1 MMAAGEFN
9 LRAFLEYS
17 YQAEADA
24 SHPLAI
30 ADQCDGGECVFGV
43 EIGQH
48 NYLVI
53 YDLDQ
58 REGRPRSY
66 AHGDMCADHRPWSL
80 GGSDRFLFYAI
91 QDGPDIAL
99 FEPQCFHDQA
109 LQISNDRG
117 ASPRSIITDNGES
130 LPRSSRHNMVMD
142 CIGRICL
149 QSADALMAS
158 CSALWRI
165 CSKIT
170 PSNCQFRPVL
180 PDSARHNS
188 TMARCSVFWWDIPG
202 IASIAALHERAAS

>member
-1 MMAAGEFN
+1 MTAGSSIGHSN
-9 LRAFLEYS
+9 TVQRKRMRRHRVSAMV
-17 YQAEADA
+17 ANA
-24 SHPLAI
+24 SR
-30 ADQCDGGECVFGV
+30 V
-43 EIGQH
+43 EISIVV
-48 NYLVI
+48 VI
-53 YDLDQ
+53 YD
-58 REGRPRSY
+58 RSARIVSTLTRY
-66 AHGDMCADHRPWSL
+66 VRRSSAWSL

-202 IASIAALHERAAS
+202 IASIAALHERAASS